1 MRRVAAALA
10 LAVLAAT
17 AGCGLP
23 AGPPVGEPGGPEAE
37 TGSVTPAGVPGAD
50 PSGVAYPDG
59 LRPGAVDPEVAAG
72 RHREAVANGSYVL
85 TYQRRTVE
93 AAANDSRVV
102 RSLTREFRVVGP
114 QRYTERIRS
123 GPATGDGGDGQ
134 GRLRS
139 AVFADGVAR
148 YERVGT
154 GPAAVF
160 VRRPAS
166 GRDPTARLTGSLL
179 RRFLA
184 AGNATVERRAVAGRP
199 AAVVTLRNVSGGTGS
214 RLTGTVT
221 AVVRPSG
228 LVERLTAELRRGADG
243 GGLVRTVAFEYERV
257 PGLTVDPP
265 SWYELAR
272 AETGAG
278 VPGDSNSRAP
288 GGVGIER

>member
-1 MRRVAAALA
+1 MRRVAAVLA
-10 LAVLAAT
+10 LVVLAAT

-23 AGPPVGEPGGPEAE
+23 AGPLVGERGEAE
-37 TGSVTPAGVPGAD
+37 GVTPAGVPGAD

-59 LRPGAVDPEVAAG
+59 LRPGAVDPQLAVQ

-85 TYQRRTVE
+85 TYRRRTVE
-93 AAANDSRVV
+93 GPANDSRTV
-102 RSLTREFRVVGP
+102 RSLTREFWVVGP
-114 QRYTERIRS
+114 QRYVERIRS
-123 GPATGDGGDGQ
+123 GPGPGGGDGP

-160 VRRPAS
+160 LRRPAS

-179 RRFLA
+179 GRFLA
-184 AGNATVERRAVAGRP
+184 AGNATVERRTVDGRP
-199 AAVVTLRNVSGGTGS
+199 AAVVRLRNVSGGTGS

-228 LVERLTAELRRGADG
+228 LAERLTAELRREADG
-243 GGLVRTVAFEYERV
+243 GSLVRTVAFEYERT
-257 PGLTVDPP
+257 PGLAVAPP
-265 SWYELAR
+265 SWYDLAR

-278 VPGDSNSRAP
+278 VAGDSNSRAP
-288 GGVGIER
+288 GGVGFER

>member
-1 MRRVAAALA
+1 
-10 LAVLAAT
+10 
-17 AGCGLP
+17 
-23 AGPPVGEPGGPEAE
+23 
-37 TGSVTPAGVPGAD
+37 
-50 PSGVAYPDG
+50 VAYPDG
-59 LRPGAVDPEVAAG
+59 LRPGAVDPELAAQ

-85 TYQRRTVE
+85 TYERRTVE
-93 AAANDSRVV
+93 GAANDSRTV

-114 QRYTERIRS
+114 QRYLERIRS
-123 GPATGDGGDGQ
+123 GPPAGDADRRE
-134 GRLRS
+134 RLRS
-139 AVFADGVAR
+139 TVFADGAAR

-166 GRDPTARLTGSLL
+166 ARDPTARLTGSLL

-184 AGNATVERRAVAGRP
+184 AGNATVQRRAVDGRP
-199 AAVVTLRNVSGGTGS
+199 ATVVRLHNVSGGAGS

-228 LVERLTAELRRGADG
+228 LVERLTAELRREADG
-243 GGLVRTVAFEYERV
+243 GSLVRTVTFEYERV

-272 AETGAG
+272 AETGGG
-278 VPGDSNSRAP
+278 VPDGSDSSV
-288 GGVGIER
+288 GVGLERRS